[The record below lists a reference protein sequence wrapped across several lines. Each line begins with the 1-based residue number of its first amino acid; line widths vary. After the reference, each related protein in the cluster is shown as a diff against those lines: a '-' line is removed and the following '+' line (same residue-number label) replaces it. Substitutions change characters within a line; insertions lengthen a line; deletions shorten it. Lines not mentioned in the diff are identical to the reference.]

1 MSLITVIG
9 LNVALD
15 VAILAALTYVCRLPR
30 HLAEHQQQT
39 PGTIEQLART
49 PELAYEQ
56 EHAA

>member
-15 VAILAALTYVCRLPR
+15 VAILAALAYVCRLPR
-30 HLAEHQQQT
+30 HLAEHQQQSPT
-39 PGTIEQLART
+39 AIEHLART
-49 PELAYEQ
+49 PELAYER